1 MYYFKFPVNTMNV
14 KLKVEYVSSCFYL
27 YFNDITAL
35 LLVLGALV
43 PIYIYTILHL
53 YIYIYIYIYIYHIT
67 LYIYIYVYIYTY
79 IYINR

>member
-14 KLKVEYVSSCFYL
+14 KLKVEYFSSCFYL

-53 YIYIYIYIYIYHIT
+53 YIYIYIYIYTILHLYIYM
-67 LYIYIYVYIYTY
+67 YIYIYIY
-79 IYINR
+79 IYIYK

>member
-14 KLKVEYVSSCFYL
+14 KLKVEYFSSCFYL

-53 YIYIYIYIYIYHIT
+53 YIYIYTILHYIYIYICIYIYIY
-67 LYIYIYVYIYTY
+67 

>member
-1 MYYFKFPVNTMNV
+1 MNV
-14 KLKVEYVSSCFYL
+14 KLKVEYFSSCFYL

-53 YIYIYIYIYIYHIT
+53 YIYIYIYILYYII
-67 LYIYIYVYIYTY
+67 YIYIYVYIYTY
-79 IYINR
+79 IYI